1 MSQCNKQMEFET
13 FWPEDFYGS
22 LNSEVIMMKS
32 NKNSVKFGKNTV
44 FDTQPI
50 SGRIIGLM
58 LTRSVDMKDIMSNEL
73 SPVPTFIFGDAGEM
87 RIATTKSTHENKLH
101 VTHSAR
107 TVTEPGVIV
116 VDG

>member
-1 MSQCNKQMEFET
+1 
-13 FWPEDFYGS
+13 
-22 LNSEVIMMKS
+22 
-32 NKNSVKFGKNTV
+32 
-44 FDTQPI
+44 
-50 SGRIIGLM
+50 
-58 LTRSVDMKDIMSNEL
+58 MKDIMSNEL

-101 VTHSAR
+101 VTHSVR